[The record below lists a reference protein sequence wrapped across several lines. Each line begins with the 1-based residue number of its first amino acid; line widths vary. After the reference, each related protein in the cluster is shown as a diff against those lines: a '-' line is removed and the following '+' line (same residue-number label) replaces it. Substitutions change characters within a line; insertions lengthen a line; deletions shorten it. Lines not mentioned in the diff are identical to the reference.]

1 MPFPFPELHN
11 KDISAPGLGT
21 AAGVYGPG
29 SSKERSAVTAAV
41 LSHDRDLLRGD
52 RDMFSSNK

>member
-1 MPFPFPELHN
+1 MEIYLP
-11 KDISAPGLGT
+11 PGLGT